1 MNKEYF
7 EWLYENEEEHIIYY
21 SDINRGGFRNFR
33 YNDITMRYMDY
44 TFKESLEL
52 FKQKCYLTNKKVKL
66 VKDNFYGTY
75 GFMYP

>member
-7 EWLYENEEEHIIYY
+7 EWLYENEDEHIIYY
-21 SDINRGGFRNFR
+21 SDINRGNFRNFM
-33 YNDITMRYMDY
+33 YNGYTMRYMDY

-52 FKQKCYLTNKKVKL
+52 FKKECYLTGKKVKL
-66 VKDNFYGTY
+66 VKDNFCGTY